1 MTVIDHPKDRA
12 WAQGEVDTIAVMGT
26 LNAAAAQLVLTIR
39 MLLDTDG
46 WNGWGIQSLEHWV
59 TWKAAVAPARAKGLV
74 RIARRLHELP
84 ACWALFEQGRVTED
98 AMARVARRVPAEMD
112 AEVAEKL
119 PVMTIRQLER
129 GLAAC
134 PPMPDVDPA
143 PRIEPERHLTLS
155 HTRDGWLNG
164 SFSLPPDE
172 GAVVEAGLTA
182 ARDAEFR
189 DRQGL
194 EPTVDLE
201 GTTEWDRRKE
211 VTWADALVRL
221 GSEGADAFDPT
232 LERTG
237 QRGERNKVVLHR
249 DIDAA
254 GLGPAQLHLGPTLP
268 EDIARYLECD
278 AEAVVA
284 LYQDGRLLGFTPTAR
299 TVNRAMRRAIERRD
313 QGCATRSAT
322 RRDGSTSTTSSSGRT
337 AASRSPKTSSAS
349 VRSTTGLCTPA
360 TSASRA
366 TPISAPSGS
375 STDGGARW
383 NHLAPGRRGCPTDE
397 TPAPSPH
404 RSVSACPR
412 SGSPGTD
419 PQDARR
425 GAPPDGASTIGQCTS
440 NLAAR

>member
-1 MTVIDHPKDRA
+1 MIDHPQDRA
-12 WAQGEVDTIAVMGT
+12 WAQGEADPVAVMGT

-39 MLLDTDG
+39 MLLDTYG
-46 WNGWGIQSLEHWV
+46 WNGWGIQSPEHWV

-134 PPMPDVDPA
+134 PPLPDVDPA
-143 PRIEPERHLTLS
+143 PRLEPERHLTLS
-155 HTRDGWLNG
+155 HNHDGWLHG

-194 EPTVDLE
+194 EPTADLE

-221 GSEGADAFDPT
+221 GIEGADALDPT
-232 LERTG
+232 LARTG

-313 QGCATRSAT
+313 QGCAH
-322 RRDGSTSTTSSSGRT
+322 
-337 AASRSPKTSSAS
+337 P
-349 VRSTTGLCTPA
+349 LCHQK
-360 TSASRA
+360 RWLHVHH
-366 TPISAPSGS
+366 IQFWE
-375 STDGGARW
+375 DGGLTVSDNLICLCPKHHRALHAGDFRIKGNPDLGPVRFVNRW
-383 NHLAPGRRGCPTDE
+383 GCAIEPPGTGPPRLPDRRN
-397 TPAPSPH
+397 PSPFT
-404 RSVSACPR
+404 
-412 SGSPGTD
+412 SPLGERMS
-419 PQDARR
+419 PLWFAW
-425 GAPPDGASTIGQCTS
+425 
-440 NLAAR
+440 N

>member
-1 MTVIDHPKDRA
+1 MTVIDHPQERA
-12 WAQGEVDTIAVMGT
+12 WAQGEADTVAVMGT

-46 WNGWGIQSLEHWV
+46 WHGWGIQSPEHWV
-59 TWKAAVAPARAKGLV
+59 TWKAGVAPARAKGLV

-112 AEVAEKL
+112 AAVAEKL

-134 PPMPDVDPA
+134 PPMPDVDPD
-143 PRIEPERHLTLS
+143 PRIEPERHLSLS
-155 HTRDGWLNG
+155 HNGDGWLHG

-189 DRQGL
+189 DRHGL
-194 EPTVDLE
+194 EPTADLE

-221 GSEGADAFDPT
+221 ASEGADALDPT
-232 LERTG
+232 LQRTG
-237 QRGERNKVVLHR
+237 HRGERNKVVLHR
-249 DIDAA
+249 DIDAD

-299 TVNRAMRRAIERRD
+299 TVNRATRRAIERRD
-313 QGCATRSAT
+313 QGCAHPLCNQKRWLHVHHIEFWE
-322 RRDGSTSTTSSSGRT
+322 DGGRT
-337 AASRSPKTSSAS
+337 VSENLICLCPKHHRALHAGDFRIEGNPDLGP
-349 VRSTTGLCTPA
+349 VRFV
-360 TSASRA
+360 
-366 TPISAPSGS
+366 
-375 STDGGARW
+375 
-383 NHLAPGRRGCPTDE
+383 NRRGCSMEPPGTGPPVPDRRD
-397 TPAPSPH
+397 PSPFT
-404 RSVSACPR
+404 
-412 SGSPGTD
+412 SPLGERMS
-419 PQDARR
+419 PLWFAW
-425 GAPPDGASTIGQCTS
+425 
-440 NLAAR
+440 N